1 MYKVIR
7 HFTDLQD
14 NNYPYN
20 EGDIFP
26 HDGLNVSKQR
36 IEELSGSNNKQKRPL
51 IEKIKEEK
59 PKYTKTDINR
69 MTTDDLRKMA
79 LNSGVENA
87 ENMTGKELKE
97 YLISVF
103 GL

>member
-7 HFTDLQD
+7 YFTDLQD
-14 NNYPYN
+14 NNYPYH
-20 EGDIFP
+20 EGNIFP
-26 HDGLNVSKQR
+26 RDGLTVSKKR
-36 IEELSGSNNKQKRPL
+36 IAELSGNNNKQKRPL
-51 IEKIKEEK
+51 IELVKAEK
-59 PKYTKTDINR
+59 KMTKTDINR
-69 MTTDDLRKMA
+69 MSTEDLRQIA
-79 LNSGVENA
+79 LNTGIENA